1 MSITRKRLLVYLV
14 MVISLLMVI
23 NLIKDIIRLEKSD
36 QRLATAEQKRQLARQ
51 EQAETKRQLAKA
63 TDGFWLESQIRNVL
77 KMAKPEEVIVVVP
90 EVVTERAKEVEV
102 KGETA
107 ADQESNFNLW
117 LKVFGF

>member
-90 EVVTERAKEVEV
+90 EAVT
-102 KGETA
+102 
-107 ADQESNFNLW
+107 
-117 LKVFGF
+117 